1 MQLADHTVLITGG
14 TTGIGYALA
23 QAFLEAGSSV
33 IICGRT
39 AKRLLEARAK
49 HPDLHTRV
57 CDVSKEE
64 DRKGPLDW
72 TAAHFP
78 GSNILVNN
86 AGIQRD
92 VDFSKGID
100 DFLAGENEIRVNL
113 EAAVILCGL
122 FVPLLAKN

>member
-1 MQLADHTVLITGG
+1 MQLADNTVLITGG
-14 TTGIGYALA
+14 ATGIDYALA
-23 QAFLEAGSSV
+23 EAFLEAGSSV
-33 IICGRT
+33 IICGCT
-39 AKRLLEARAK
+39 AMPLLEARAK
-49 HPDLHTRV
+49 HPELPTQV

-64 DRKGPLDW
+64 DRKGLLDW

-78 GSNILVNN
+78 GLNVLVNN